1 MCVWID
7 VDPLSERS
15 PPPFEPVAR
24 FFGLWHEHRRGSHRG
39 MHEFYWEGNYVLLIN
54 THSSSSGGRSRDR
67 ADPILSYG
75 YLRPPAVAVISPT
88 AFDKGLLLEAR
99 RRRTQLDVHKAP
111 AAGMTC
117 DAVCQAAGKSCN
129 AEHLQLLNSCEV
141 MREQFGCSGGCRT
154 SKGADQPAFV
164 SPDAPREYGPGEC
177 VVNGRPEESSCA
189 ASHHATVR
197 LCACS

>member
-7 VDPLSERS
+7 VDPLSERN
-15 PPPFEPVAR
+15 PPPFEPIAR
-24 FFGLWHEHRRGSHRG
+24 FFNLWHEHRRGSHRG
-39 MHEFYWEGNYVLLIN
+39 MHEFHWEGNYILLVN
-54 THSSSSGGRSRDR
+54 THRSRGGRSRDGAE
-67 ADPILSYG
+67 ADLTYG
-75 YLRPPAVAVISPT
+75 YLRPPAVTVIAST
-88 AFDKGLLLEAR
+88 AFDKGLLLGAR

-111 AAGMTC
+111 SAGMNC
-117 DAVCQAAGKSCN
+117 DAVCQAVGKSCN

-141 MREQFGCSGGCRT
+141 MLDRFDCGGCRT

-164 SPDAPREYGPGEC
+164 SLDAPRDYGPGEC